1 MFETDNEAQH
11 NWFVK
16 RELEIFNQK
25 ITYKMEKIKKMQKK
39 FNEMNR
45 AKDSI
50 CTHPDQLTISKS
62 DRKVE
67 ITSNSL
73 HKNEED
79 KNVWL

>member
-1 MFETDNEAQH
+1 
-11 NWFVK
+11 
-16 RELEIFNQK
+16 
-25 ITYKMEKIKKMQKK
+25 
-39 FNEMNR
+39 MNR